1 MKDKWNKR
9 YSSEEYFFGK
19 EPNDFLKEQIEKIK
33 PGNALFLGEG
43 EGRNSVYAA
52 TLGWD
57 VDAIDVSDVGKEK
70 AITLAEE
77 NDTSINY
84 IIDDVFTRDYCNK
97 KYDAVVLIYFHIP
110 KDRRDSFYP
119 QILDSLKEGGALIQ
133 LVYDEEH
140 LKHNSNGPSDINMLY
155 TLEEIAEL
163 FIDLEFVKF
172 QKETFTRT
180 TFGQGEQATVIKFV
194 GKK

>member
-19 EPNDFLKEQIEKIK
+19 EPNDFLKEQIGKIK
-33 PGNALFLGEG
+33 HGKALFLGEG

-52 TLGWD
+52 KLGWN

-70 AITLAEE
+70 ALKLAEE
-77 NDTSINY
+77 NETSINY
-84 IIDDVFTRDYCNK
+84 IIDDVFTRDYSNEN
-97 KYDAVVLIYFHIP
+97 YDAIVLIYFHVP
-110 KDRRDSFYP
+110 KEKRDSFYP
-119 QILDSLKEGGALIQ
+119 KLLNTLTDGGSIIQ

-140 LKHNSNGPSDINMLY
+140 LNNNSNGPSDINMLY

-172 QKETFTRT
+172 QKDTFTRT
-180 TFGQGEQATVIKFV
+180 TFGKGEKATVIKFV